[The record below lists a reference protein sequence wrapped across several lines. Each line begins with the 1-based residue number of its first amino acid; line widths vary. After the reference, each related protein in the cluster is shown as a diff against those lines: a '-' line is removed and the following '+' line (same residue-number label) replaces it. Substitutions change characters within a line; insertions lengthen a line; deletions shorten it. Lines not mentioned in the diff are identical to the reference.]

1 MRRLAGAIASL
12 FLLLV
17 VVVGGLVIFLLGT
30 TPGQD
35 LVRSRAETA
44 LANLMGPRFVTRLGE
59 QTYQLRGDGSLAVTW
74 SDVSMAPKD
83 DPSSRSEID
92 HFGVAVRLVPLISGG
107 GLEFGRFEVS
117 GARIDLNSL
126 ILPPTEGGR
135 EVPPPK
141 EAAPTADSVEADPPR
156 TLLARTAG
164 GILQNVE
171 RHLGV
176 LRLSLI
182 HI

>member
-156 TLLARTAG
+156 TLLA
-164 GILQNVE
+164 
-171 RHLGV
+171 
-176 LRLSLI
+176 LSLI

>member
-92 HFGVAVRLVPLISGG
+92 HFGVAVRL
-107 GLEFGRFEVS
+107 R
-117 GARIDLNSL
+117 
-126 ILPPTEGGR
+126 
-135 EVPPPK
+135 
-141 EAAPTADSVEADPPR
+141 
-156 TLLARTAG
+156 
-164 GILQNVE
+164 
-171 RHLGV
+171 
-176 LRLSLI
+176 
-182 HI
+182 